1 VDAQRIDE
9 LKRELDDFDRAMLT
23 TYAVNKPSE
32 LDVRRKEL
40 RARLRGAAGAPAA
53 PTFTKQ
59 EMRDAAARLMST
71 VLKSRT
77 IQ

>member
-1 VDAQRIDE
+1 MTS
-9 LKRELDDFDRAMLT
+9 F
-23 TYAVNKPSE
+23 AVNAPKE
-32 LDVRRKEL
+32 LETRRKEL

>member
-1 VDAQRIDE
+1 MTS
-9 LKRELDDFDRAMLT
+9 F
-23 TYAVNKPSE
+23 AVNAPKE
-32 LDVRRKEL
+32 LEARRKEL
-40 RARLRGAAGAPAA
+40 RHRLRNDPRMPEAPK
-53 PTFTKQ
+53 FTKQ